1 MMRTILLYILLL
13 LSALLTFS
21 CKERPEVSSTL
32 DRTETLIWESPDS
45 ALQLLEALPT
55 SKRIDEESRARH
67 ALLLSQ
73 ARYRCYIP
81 TTSDSLIN
89 IALEYYQR
97 RSEKTDELATAW
109 FYKAALAKD
118 MGCTHEEYLPYY
130 KEAEALIP
138 KLNDN
143 YLIARIYHSLGL
155 VNDDISHYGLAKEYY
170 HKALKI
176 NENTNNIESQC
187 SNLANLTGV
196 YLMTDQWDSA
206 QWCTDR
212 LLGISSEVKDS
223 VRLRDLYQGVGLCKE
238 VMGEWDEAEKYY
250 QKALSISPIN
260 KTLITLAGVHIKKG
274 EYEKVDSIYHKMT
287 ASSDLLERASMCY
300 DLYRMAREKGDNEQA
315 FTYIDKY
322 VDLSDALYTE
332 NNNKEIIELQHKY
345 DLAILKHQNTRTQLR
360 WMCILAVSVIILFA
374 LTIYFKT
381 RKKKLLVEII
391 RLQNLICQKDAE
403 VLGCQEEIQSLSQK
417 IEDHLKTEKELKGMK
432 NRLLILLNNK
442 EKEENTLQYIAYN
455 TLCKINTENTYNA
468 KTDREAIKY
477 CLDMTHKGFTERL
490 DKACP
495 QLQNHTRDICY
506 LTALG
511 FSLVEISQ
519 ILNLEEK
526 TIKQYMGRVCKE
538 AGLEECGKKQFYL
551 FMTSLMA
558 PNA

>member
-32 DRTETLIWESPDS
+32 DRAETLIWESPDS

-73 ARYRCYIP
+73 ARFRCYVP

-97 RSEKTDELATAW
+97 RSDKTDELATAW

-118 MGCTHEEYLPYY
+118 MGCPHEEYLPYY

-250 QKALSISPIN
+250 QKALSTSPTN
-260 KTLITLAGVHIKKG
+260 QTLTTLAGVYIKTG
-274 EYEKVDSIYHKMT
+274 QYEKADSIHEHLKKFSDGAYNASIYHDMYL
-287 ASSDLLERASMCY
+287 S
-300 DLYRMAREKGDNEQA
+300 AREKGEYQKA
-315 FTYIDKY
+315 FEFADEFIYLADSIHTESLNK
-322 VDLSDALYTE
+322 DLL
-332 NNNKEIIELQHKY
+332 KIQHQY
-345 DLAILKHQNTRTQLR
+345 DLAVLRIHNSRIHQYVLYLCLAILIIAGII
-360 WMCILAVSVIILFA
+360 WMHYKKRQKQMLVDIILLQETLLEEKA
-374 LTIYFKT
+374 NSASYLKETDLLKNKLEEH
-381 RKKKLLVEII
+381 RKK
-391 RLQNLICQKDAE
+391 AE
-403 VLGCQEEIQSLSQK
+403 NDLSAIK
-417 IEDHLKTEKELKGMK
+417 NRYKYMLMTTEKESSGMNVVK
-432 NRLLILLNNK
+432 KVL
-442 EKEENTLQYIAYN
+442 EEEQYN
-455 TLCKINTENTYNA
+455 PN
-468 KTDREAIKY
+468 TDRESLKY
-477 CLDMTHKGFTERL
+477 FHSLTHKHFIETL
-490 DKACP
+490 DKEYP
-495 QLQNHTRDICY
+495 NMQNRIADVCY
-506 LTALG
+506 LAALG
-511 FSLVEISQ
+511 LSVPQIAQLLKISD
-519 ILNLEEK
+519 ISVR
-526 TIKQYMGRVCKE
+526 QYMNRFCKDI
-538 AGLEECGKKQFYL
+538 GLSDSGKKAFYIYID
-551 FMTSLMA
+551 SLLEFKRK
-558 PNA
+558 